1 MKHERIDAKLSVEH
15 IDAEGLK
22 SLGAAEWDLLSA
34 NALVENPFYARGVV
48 LAALDTINCDAPI
61 EALVVRDGQRELL
74 GLFPYERRRLPF
86 ETADSAG
93 NLYQPCRMPLI
104 RREQSRAV
112 VSAWLD
118 AVAYRRGVP
127 RFWRFKHVDLGSK
140 LVGLIDDAVAPR
152 GLCRIAVNV
161 YKRPH
166 LTRLEG
172 GLDAHVEHVLPK
184 RRLRDLERNIR
195 RLGKLGT
202 LRFERTRDPA
212 VVAKRL
218 EQFLALED
226 SGWKGKAGTSL
237 LARRED
243 AAFARSAFS
252 PRSDG
257 LSLINTDTLLLD
269 DRPLAISFNLQARDT
284 AYTAKTAY
292 DESFRRYC
300 PGLVLE
306 YFVIRAFYEDASIG
320 DMDAATTEEGHVVA
334 GLWNGAKDMGTIFIG
349 PNDWRTYGMA
359 AVESRTHA
367 ARSFAKSMLRGPD
380 GRMSASVTTT
390 VNWLKNGRRI
400 PWEVGIAALAAK

>member
-1 MKHERIDAKLSVEH
+1 MKHERIDAKLSVER

-22 SLGAAEWDLLSA
+22 ALDAAEWDALSA

-48 LAALDTINCDAPI
+48 LAALDTINSDAPI
-61 EALVVRDGQRELL
+61 EALIVRGGQRELL
-74 GLFPYERRRLPF
+74 GLFPYELRRLPF

-104 RREQSRAV
+104 RREQARTV

-118 AVAYRRGVP
+118 AVAHMPGVP
-127 RFWRFKHVDLGSK
+127 RLWRFKHVDLGSNF
-140 LVGLIDDAVAPR
+140 VRLIDDAVAQR
-152 GLCRIAVNV
+152 GFCRIAVNA
-161 YKRPH
+161 YQRPH

-172 GLDAHVEHVLPK
+172 GLDTHIEHVLPK

-212 VVAKRL
+212 LVAQRL

-226 SGWKGKAGTSL
+226 SGWKGQAGTSL
-237 LARRED
+237 LARGED

-252 PRSDG
+252 PRPDG

-269 DRPLAISFNLQARDT
+269 DHPLAISFNLQARDT

-292 DESFRRYC
+292 DETFRRYC

-306 YFVIRAFYEDASIG
+306 YFVIKAFYEDGSIE

-334 GLWNGAKDMGTIFIG
+334 CLWNGSKEMGTVFVG
-349 PNDWRTYGMA
+349 PDGWRLRATA
-359 AVESRTHA
+359 TLA
-367 ARSFAKSMLRGPD
+367 ARLHGAHGFAKSMLKGPD
-380 GRMSASVTTT
+380 GKISTTVVRA
-390 VNWLKNGRRI
+390 VNWLKHGRRL
-400 PWEVGIAALAAK
+400 PWEIGIAALAAK